1 MAETNLKPYGKRGVK
16 FMLPITILLLILPLA
31 ASKPVVNIHYYE
43 IPHVMKCRVHLPE
56 GYDPA
61 KAYPLLIALHG
72 RGGGAQDFDRLWE
85 RQAKAQCLFVTPEGP
100 YVLPFDQRR
109 DIPGYSW
116 YLLVNDR
123 NIWAMADSLGVTA
136 MTNTVAEI
144 KANYKVGP
152 VYILGFSQGA
162 SLAYH
167 VAVLHPDIFAGVLAI
182 AGIFPGEFISQE
194 NLGKAL
200 PTLRIFIAHGRSDPA
215 LPMAESEKSRTL
227 LEKAGFA
234 VTFQTFKG
242 GHTLPDDL
250 FQKILAWIGALAA

>member
-1 MAETNLKPYGKRGVK
+1 
-16 FMLPITILLLILPLA
+16 MLLAILLPAQA
-31 ASKPVVNIHYYE
+31 AVKPVVNTHYYE
-43 IPHVMKCRVHLPE
+43 TPHVMKCRVHLPE

-61 KAYPLLIALHG
+61 KTYPLLIALHG
-72 RGGGAQDFDRLWE
+72 RGGSAQDFDRLWE
-85 RQAKAQCLFVTPEGP
+85 RQARAQCLFVTPEGP
-100 YVLPFDQRR
+100 YVLPFEQRR

-123 NIWAMADSLGVTA
+123 SIWAMADPLGITA

-144 KANYKVGP
+144 KANYRVGP

-162 SLAYH
+162 SLAYE
-167 VAVLHPDIFAGVLAI
+167 AALRHPDIFSGVLAI
-182 AGIFPGEFISQE
+182 AGIYPGEFIRPE
-194 NLGKAL
+194 DLGKAL
-200 PTLRIFIAHGRSDPA
+200 PTLRIFIAHGSSDPA

-227 LEKAGFA
+227 LEKAGFT

-250 FQKILAWIGALAA
+250 FQKILAWIGAPVDGSG